1 MCDQGGGDDAAKVSA
16 AVKEALNVGYRHIDC
31 AQFYGN
37 EPEIG
42 AVIKSFLASHPRDSL
57 FVTSKVWNTNHHPDH
72 VESSVRKSISDLQCD
87 YLDLLLMHWPLAW
100 RHTGLDFK
108 GGGGMPLDGEG
119 KLQWANVPIIDTWR
133 AMEALVD
140 QGLVKSIGVSNFP
153 SVVLQDLVIQA
164 RIQPA
169 ANQIEN
175 HPYLSQPALVTYC
188 QEHGVHASAY
198 SPLGRPGRTKKES
211 VIFDS
216 TVQHQATHLSTL
228 LTDSSDTFSPATV
241 LLAFNI
247 LRGLSVLPK
256 SSTPERVAHNY
267 TSVLQLL
274 DALNDDEKGGEGKV
288 RAGFM
293 EAMSGLNRNLRYCN
307 AIIAG
312 EKQGKFERQGPS
324 LFE

>member
-1 MCDQGGGDDAAKVSA
+1 MQGGGDDAAKVSS
-16 AVKEALNVGYRHIDC
+16 AVNEALSCGYRHIDC
-31 AQFYGN
+31 AQYYGN

-42 AVIKSFLASHPRDSL
+42 AVLAPFLASNPRESL

-72 VESSVRKSISDLQCD
+72 VEPSVRKSVVDLQCD
-87 YLDLLLMHWPLAW
+87 YLDLLLIHWPVAW

-108 GGGGMPLDGEG
+108 DGGGSPMDSEG
-119 KLQWANVPIIDTWR
+119 KLQWQSVAIIDTWR

-140 QGLVKSIGVSNFP
+140 GGLVRSIGVSNFP
-153 SVVLQDLVIQA
+153 IILLQDLVVQA

-169 ANQIEN
+169 VNQVEC
-175 HPYLSQPALVTYC
+175 HPYLSQPAFVTYH
-188 QEHGVHASAY
+188 QERGIHVSAY
-198 SPLGRPGRTKKES
+198 SPLGRPGRTKQES
-211 VIFDS
+211 VIYDS
-216 TVQHQATHLSTL
+216 TVQQQATHLSSL
-228 LTDSSDTFSPATV
+228 LTDSATAFSPATV

-267 TSVLQLL
+267 TSVLWLL
-274 DALNDDEKGGEGKV
+274 EALNDGEKGGDGKV
-288 RAGFM
+288 RAAFM
-293 EAMSGLNRNLRYCN
+293 EAVSGLNRNLRYCN

-312 EKQGKFERQGPS
+312 EKQGKFERQGPT

>member
-1 MCDQGGGDDAAKVSA
+1 M
-16 AVKEALNVGYRHIDC
+16 KEALTVGYRHIDC
-31 AQFYGN
+31 AQYYGN

-42 AVIKSFLASHPRDSL
+42 TVLKPFLDSNPRDSL

-72 VESSVRKSISDLQCD
+72 VEPSVRKCISDLQCEH
-87 YLDLLLMHWPLAW
+87 LDLLLIHWPLAW
-100 RHTGLDFK
+100 RHTGLEFK
-108 GGGGMPLDGEG
+108 DGGGQPLDSEG
-119 KLQWANVPIIDTWR
+119 KLQWMNVPIIDTWR

-140 QGLVKSIGVSNFP
+140 KGLVKSIGVSNFP
-153 SVVLQDLVIQA
+153 SILLQDLVIQA

-169 ANQIEN
+169 VNQVEN
-175 HPYLSQPALVTYC
+175 HPYLSQPALVQYC
-188 QEHGVHASAY
+188 QERGIHVSAY
-198 SPLGRPGRTKKES
+198 SPLGRPGRTKQES
-211 VIFDS
+211 VIYDS
-216 TVQHQATHLSTL
+216 TIQHQATHLSSL
-228 LTDSSDTFSPATV
+228 LTDSATAFSPATI

-256 SSTPERVAHNY
+256 SSTHDRVAHNY

-274 DALNDDEKGGEGKV
+274 EALNDSSKGGDGKV

-293 EAMSGLNRNLRYCN
+293 EVVSGLNKNLRYCN
-307 AIIAG
+307 AIIQG